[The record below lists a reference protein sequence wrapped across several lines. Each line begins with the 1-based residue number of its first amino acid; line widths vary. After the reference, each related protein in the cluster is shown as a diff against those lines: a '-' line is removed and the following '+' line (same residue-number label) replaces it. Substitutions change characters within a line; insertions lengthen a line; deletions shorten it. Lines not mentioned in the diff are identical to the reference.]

1 MVFNIHF
8 GCADSPL
15 PTPPLPTTW
24 PHCHPACQ
32 SQSLSFVLKKCIKKS
47 CSCCCVNPQ
56 PPCKNL
62 IASHTLTQTHTVTH
76 THTLTHPHSA
86 EILVEVRSA
95 LSQPNENQNQ
105 TKPNRTEVNQTRS
118 HPRQKLPSIQSS
130 HAYPYSSLS
139 PCGAPSPLL
148 PPSSLNVLYMSV
160 FNVLCLYAHPS
171 PSSPFPQAAPSPAS
185 ISHYCALS
193 ASQSPSHS
201 SLNQTP
207 LPWHERHCCAA
218 CFRCCDCCR
227 HCCWRWR

>member
-1 MVFNIHF
+1 MQIPR
-8 GCADSPL
+8 SPL
-15 PTPPLPTTW
+15 PTPLHLATLPSRM
-24 PHCHPACQ
+24 PI
-32 SQSLSFVLKKCIKKS
+32 SIFVFCIKKMYKEKLLMLLRKS
-47 CSCCCVNPQ
+47 ATPMQ
-56 PPCKNL
+56 K
-62 IASHTLTQTHTVTH
+62 SHRIPHTHTNTHSDTHTH

-139 PCGAPSPLL
+139 PCGAPPPLL

-171 PSSPFPQAAPSPAS
+171 PSSPFPQPVPSPAS

-201 SLNQTP
+201 SLNQSP
-207 LPWHERHCCAA
+207 LPWYERHCCAA